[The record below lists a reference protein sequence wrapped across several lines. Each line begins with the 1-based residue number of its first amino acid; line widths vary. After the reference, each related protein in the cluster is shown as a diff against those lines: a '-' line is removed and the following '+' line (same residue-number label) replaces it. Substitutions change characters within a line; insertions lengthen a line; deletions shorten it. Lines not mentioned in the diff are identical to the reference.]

1 MVHFSRHLL
10 VLASGIHVCFLQLFE
25 GLITLPVL
33 FQDEES
39 LGSLKKKLAELFELS
54 LRVTV
59 PTETDVEPLVAAC
72 TGNFG
77 DYQW

>member
-1 MVHFSRHLL
+1 MPAV
-10 VLASGIHVCFLQLFE
+10 VQG
-25 GLITLPVL
+25 G
-33 FQDEES
+33 ES
-39 LGSLKKKLAELFELS
+39 LGSLKKKLAELFEASLS
-54 LRVTV
+54 VTV